1 MTEKNQQKKKKEPK
15 EPPSGLKKWA
25 VLSGIGFQMGATI
38 FVCAW
43 IGKKLDSKYNPS
55 EKDWFTIGFVLFGV
69 FASLYIVLKQLKNL
83 NK

>member
-1 MTEKNQQKKKKEPK
+1 MENEKKSRLRN
-15 EPPSGLKKWA
+15 WA

-43 IGKKLDSKYNPS
+43 IGKKLDERFPS
-55 EKDWFTIGFVLFGV
+55 NKNWFTIGLVLFGV

>member
-1 MTEKNQQKKKKEPK
+1 MENEKKSRLRN
-15 EPPSGLKKWA
+15 WA

-43 IGKKLDSKYNPS
+43 IGKKLDERFPS
-55 EKDWFTIGFVLFGV
+55 NKNWFTIGLVLFGV
-69 FASLYIVLKQLKNL
+69 FASLYIVLKQLKNI